1 MPANFLHGVE
11 TIVID
16 KGPRPITG
24 VKTAVIGLVGTAPL
38 LDAAAS
44 DRTVNTPVVVR
55 NPVDAARYFGRNRT
69 GFTIPAAL
77 DAIFDQGNGPICI
90 VVNVLNPAT
99 HLTTVTDEAV
109 TVGADNR
116 ATLAH
121 PQVSGVVVK
130 NTSGTTT
137 YVSGTD
143 YTLDAANGVITRIT
157 TGAITAGQS
166 LKVSYDYADPTKVL
180 ASHIIGSVDGDGNR
194 SGLQAL
200 VGTYNLFGFVAK
212 MIIAP
217 GYCTQSSVAT
227 EMIAVAERLR
237 AMALIDA
244 PVGTTVQGAITGR
257 GPSGTI
263 NFNTSSK
270 RAILCYP
277 HVKRYDTATDS
288 EVLEPLSQR
297 LAGVIAA
304 RDVERGYWWSPS
316 NTEIKGIVGMELPIT
331 ALIND
336 STTEA
341 NALNEAGIV
350 TVFNSFGTGYR
361 AWGNRS
367 AAFPSSTAPGNFI
380 SVQRTADVIHES
392 VEYAMLQ
399 FIDYPINDALIDA
412 ITESVNAFIRTL
424 IGRGALIDG
433 RCLYDPAKNPPTEIA
448 AGHLTFDIEFMPPT
462 PAERITFESYI
473 NIDLLKNLGTGQ

>member
-1 MPANFLHGVE
+1 MAANFLHGVE
-11 TIVID
+11 TIVIE

-24 VKTAVIGLVGTAPL
+24 VKTAVIGLIGTAPIQSV
-38 LDAAAS
+38 DVAYQ
-44 DRTVNTPVVVR
+44 TINQPVIIR
-55 NPVDAARYFGRNRT
+55 NPVDAARYFGVNTT
-69 GFTIPAAL
+69 GYTIPAAL

-90 VVNVLNPAT
+90 VVNVFDPAV
-99 HLTTVTDEAV
+99 HLTD
-109 TVGADNR
+109 
-116 ATLAH
+116 
-121 PQVSGVVVK
+121 
-130 NTSGTTT
+130 TTP
-137 YVSGTD
+137 
-143 YTLDAANGVITRIT
+143 
-157 TGAITAGQS
+157 
-166 LKVSYDYADPTKVL
+166 DPTKVL
-180 ASHIIGSVDGDGNR
+180 SSDIIGAVDVDGNR

-217 GYCTQSSVAT
+217 GFCTQEAVST

-244 PVGTTVQGAITGR
+244 PIGTTVQEAITGR

-263 NFNTSSK
+263 NFETSSK
-270 RAILCYP
+270 RAVLCYP
-277 HVKRYDTATDS
+277 HVKRYDTATDT

-304 RDVERGYWWSPS
+304 KDVDRGYWWSPS
-316 NTEIKGIVGMELPIT
+316 NTEIKGITGMELPIT

-350 TVFNSFGTGYR
+350 TLFNSFGTGIR

-367 AAFPSSTAPGNFI
+367 AAFPTNTSPENFI
-380 SVQRTADVIHES
+380 NVQRTADILHES
-392 VEYAMLQ
+392 IEYAMLQ
-399 FIDYPINDALIDA
+399 FIDRPINRALIDS
-412 ITESVNAFIRTL
+412 IRESVNGFIRTL
-424 IGRGALIDG
+424 IMRGALIDG
-433 RCLYDPAKNPPTEIA
+433 KCVYDVAKNPVTEIA

-462 PAERITFESYI
+462 PAERISFESFI
-473 NIDLLKNLGTGQ
+473 NVELLKALK